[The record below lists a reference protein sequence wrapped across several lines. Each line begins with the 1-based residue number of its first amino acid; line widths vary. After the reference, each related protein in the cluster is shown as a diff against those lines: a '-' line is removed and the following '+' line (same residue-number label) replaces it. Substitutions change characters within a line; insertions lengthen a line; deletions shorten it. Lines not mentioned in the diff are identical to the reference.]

1 MAFKL
6 PRLPTRCE
14 DMTWSVIWWQM
25 WDIFWHL
32 FMLSLI
38 AIGGAIT
45 VAPDIQ
51 RYLIVDNGWLT
62 PMQFNNA
69 IALAQMAPGPNLMFI
84 PLLGWQVA
92 LNSPALNQL
101 SASAPWL
108 VWIIAV
114 LSAFSALLAIVLPSS
129 LLTYQ
134 LASWAHARRTR
145 IGIKA
150 FKAGLTPVVIAL
162 LVAAALL
169 IAQGIPVVNGRLPQI
184 TLTVLA
190 AVLVWR
196 TQLHL
201 LWLIAGGALAGALG
215 WV

>member
-1 MAFKL
+1 M
-6 PRLPTRCE
+6 
-14 DMTWSVIWWQM
+14 
-25 WDIFWHL
+25 
-32 FMLSLI
+32 
-38 AIGGAIT
+38 
-45 VAPDIQ
+45 
-51 RYLIVDNGWLT
+51 
-62 PMQFNNA
+62 
-69 IALAQMAPGPNLMFI
+69 
-84 PLLGWQVA
+84 
-92 LNSPALNQL
+92 
-101 SASAPWL
+101 
-108 VWIIAV
+108 
-114 LSAFSALLAIVLPSS
+114 AIVLPSS

-134 LASWAHARRTR
+134 LASWAHVRRTR

-184 TLTVLA
+184 ALTVLA

>member
-1 MAFKL
+1 
-6 PRLPTRCE
+6 
-14 DMTWSVIWWQM
+14 MTWSVIWWQT

-51 RYLIVDNGWLT
+51 RYLVVDNGWLT

-92 LNSPALNQL
+92 LNSPALDQL

-129 LLTYQ
+129 LLTYHF
-134 LASWAHARRTR
+134 ASWAHTRRTR

-169 IAQGIPVVNGRLPQI
+169 IAQGIPVVNGRWAQI
-184 TLTVLA
+184 ALTVLA

>member
-1 MAFKL
+1 
-6 PRLPTRCE
+6 
-14 DMTWSVIWWQM
+14 
-25 WDIFWHL
+25 
-32 FMLSLI
+32 
-38 AIGGAIT
+38 
-45 VAPDIQ
+45 
-51 RYLIVDNGWLT
+51 
-62 PMQFNNA
+62 MQFNNA

-184 TLTVLA
+184 ALTVLA

>member
-1 MAFKL
+1 
-6 PRLPTRCE
+6 
-14 DMTWSVIWWQM
+14 
-25 WDIFWHL
+25 
-32 FMLSLI
+32 
-38 AIGGAIT
+38 
-45 VAPDIQ
+45 
-51 RYLIVDNGWLT
+51 
-62 PMQFNNA
+62 
-69 IALAQMAPGPNLMFI
+69 MFI

-92 LNSPALNQL
+92 LNSPALHQL

-129 LLTYQ
+129 LLTYH
-134 LASWAHARRTR
+134 LASWAHARRTQ

-169 IAQGIPVVNGRLPQI
+169 VAQGIPVVNGRWPQI
-184 TLTVLA
+184 ALTVLA

-201 LWLIAGGALAGALG
+201 LWLIAGGALAGAFG

>member
-1 MAFKL
+1 
-6 PRLPTRCE
+6 
-14 DMTWSVIWWQM
+14 MTWSVSWWQL

-51 RYLIVDNGWLT
+51 RYLVVDNGWLT

-92 LNSPALNQL
+92 LNSPALDQL

-129 LLTYQ
+129 LLTYHF
-134 LASWAHARRTR
+134 ASGAHTRRTR

-150 FKAGLTPVVIAL
+150 FKAGLTPIVIAL

-169 IAQGIPVVNGRLPQI
+169 IAQGIPVVNGRWAQI
-184 TLTVLA
+184 ALTVLA

>member
-1 MAFKL
+1 
-6 PRLPTRCE
+6 
-14 DMTWSVIWWQM
+14 MTWSVIWWQT

-51 RYLIVDNGWLT
+51 RYLVVDNGWLT

-92 LNSPALNQL
+92 LNSPALDQL

-129 LLTYQ
+129 LLTYHF
-134 LASWAHARRTR
+134 ASWAHARRTQ

-169 IAQGIPVVNGRLPQI
+169 IAQGIPLVNGRWAQI
-184 TLTVLA
+184 ALTVLA